1 MGLIL
6 LGLIATN
13 IQLVPDGTL
22 LLHLI
27 IIVVMVFVLNRTLF
41 KPINK
46 ILEERE
52 RRGEGLLSEAGKL
65 AASVE
70 GSLKSY
76 EQTLRSARAE
86 GYSHLEHERA
96 HAIRLREA
104 QLATAKA
111 ELNELI
117 AREKQQIG
125 SQVEE
130 ARGTLA
136 QEARRLA
143 IEISSHILGRPIKS

>member
-6 LGLIATN
+6 LGFIATD

-27 IIVVMVFVLNRTLF
+27 IIVLMVWVLNRTLF
-41 KPINK
+41 KPINQ

-52 RRGEGLLSEAGKL
+52 RRGEGLLSEAAKL
-65 AASVE
+65 AASVDE
-70 GSLKSY
+70 SLRSY
-76 EQTLRSARAE
+76 EQTLRGARAE
-86 GYSHLEHERA
+86 GYSRLDQERA
-96 HAIRLREA
+96 EALRSREA
-104 QLATAKA
+104 QLEAAKA

-125 SQVEE
+125 KQVEG
-130 ARGTLA
+130 ARTTLA
-136 QEARRLA
+136 EEATRLA
-143 IEISSHILGRPIKS
+143 IEIGSRILGRPVKL

>member
-52 RRGEGLLSEAGKL
+52 RRGEGLMSEAGTL

-70 GSLKSY
+70 ESLKSY

-86 GYSHLEHERA
+86 GYGHLEQERA

-104 QLATAKA
+104 QIATAKA

-125 SQVEE
+125 KQAEE
-130 ARGTLA
+130 ARGTPA
-136 QEARRLA
+136 QEAKRLA
-143 IEISSHILGRPIKS
+143 IEISSRILGRPVKS

>member
-6 LGLIATN
+6 LGFLAGD

-27 IIVVMVFVLNRTLF
+27 IIILMVFVLNRTLF
-41 KPINK
+41 KPINQ
-46 ILEERE
+46 ILADRE
-52 RRGEGLLSEAGKL
+52 RRGEGLLSEAAKM

-70 GSLKSY
+70 GSLRRY
-76 EQTLRSARAE
+76 ELTLRGARAE
-86 GYSHLEHERA
+86 GYSRLQQERA
-96 HAIRLREA
+96 DAIRSKET
-104 QLATAKA
+104 QLADTKA

-117 AREKQQIG
+117 AGEKQQIG
-125 SQVEE
+125 KQVEE

-136 QEARRLA
+136 QEARKLA
-143 IEISSHILGRPIKS
+143 IEISSHILGRPIRE